1 MRRLIALIFLLIMI
15 VLGLSFAMLNPTPVA
30 LDFYFGETSLPLSLA
45 LVAAL
50 AIGVLLGLLVAL
62 SLFMR
67 QRWELRQ
74 LNRQLKSTRSELS
87 ELRKLPIRHAN

>member
-1 MRRLIALIFLLIMI
+1 MRRLIALIFLVIMI

-45 LVAAL
+45 LVIAL